1 MKKALY
7 AGSFDILTNGH
18 LDMIHRGVA
27 LFDQLY
33 IGIFYNITKTGFFEI
48 EERYQI
54 LENLTQELPNLKIIQ
69 SSGELTVDVA
79 KRLDTQYLLRGIRNM
94 SDYQYETEMAR
105 FNHEINPKIE
115 TVFLQSRPEFEHIS
129 SSRMKEL
136 IHFGGDISNYVPPL
150 VVQKLEEKRIEK
162 A

>member
-7 AGSFDILTNGH
+7 AGSFDILTKGH
-18 LDMIHRGVA
+18 LDIIQRGA
-27 LFDQLY
+27 LLFDQLY
-33 IGIFYNITKTGFFEI
+33 IGIFYNIEKKGLFSVQ
-48 EERYQI
+48 ERQAI
-54 LENLTQELPNLKIIQ
+54 LEKLTQGLPNIKIIQ

-79 KRLDTQYLLRGIRNM
+79 ERLDIQYLLRGIRNM
-94 SDYQYETEMAR
+94 TDYQYETEMAR
-105 FNHEINPKIE
+105 FNHEINPKVE

-136 IHFGGDISNYVPPL
+136 IHFGGEIADYVPPL